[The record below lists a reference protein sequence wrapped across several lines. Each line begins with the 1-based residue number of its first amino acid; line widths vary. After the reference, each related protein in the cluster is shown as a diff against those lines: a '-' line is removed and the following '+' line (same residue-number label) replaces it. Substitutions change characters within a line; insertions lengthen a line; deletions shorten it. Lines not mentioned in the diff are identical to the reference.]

1 MADVFSKSVRSE
13 IMGRIRG
20 VNTRPE
26 MMVRSFLH
34 IRGFRFRLHAK
45 ALPGKPDI
53 VLPRYKTAI
62 FVHGCFW
69 HGHSDCKRSALPS
82 SHRGFWSRKISG
94 NKKRDSDQIRA
105 LRSLGW
111 CVLVIWE
118 CETKKADLLS
128 ARLKVLRRNKR

>member
-1 MADVFSKSVRSE
+1 MADVFSKTVRSE

-26 MMVRSFLH
+26 ILVRSFLH
-34 IRGFRFRLHAK
+34 TRGFRFRLHAK

-53 VLPRYKTAI
+53 VLPRYKTVI

-69 HGHSDCKRSALPS
+69 HGHTDCKRSALPS
-82 SHRGFWSRKISG
+82 TRRGFWSRKIDG
-94 NKKRDSDQIRA
+94 NKMRDREQIRA

-111 CVLVIWE
+111 RVVVIWE
-118 CETKKADLLS
+118 CETKRAGSLKT
-128 ARLKVLRRNKR
+128 RLKILETKKG